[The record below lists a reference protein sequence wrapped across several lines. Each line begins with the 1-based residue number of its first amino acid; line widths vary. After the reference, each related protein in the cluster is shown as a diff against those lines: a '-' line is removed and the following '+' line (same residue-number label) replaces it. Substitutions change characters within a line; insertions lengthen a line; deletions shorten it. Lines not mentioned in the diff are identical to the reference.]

1 MKTTIKSKP
10 TLSRRAARPVARNGD
25 IARAMFAQW
34 EKEHHDPKPMSWD
47 KFQAIMEKNRL
58 RKAPLFSK

>member
-1 MKTTIKSKP
+1 MKTTIKSNP

-47 KFQAIMEKNRL
+47 
-58 RKAPLFSK
+58 